1 VARAGDCLGGTR
13 GDENRTAQERRSAL
27 QHLVW
32 QAWLREAEMSVQMQ
46 QVYLIRHGE
55 TEWSLSGQHTGI
67 TDIPLTENGR
77 KVAKRLEPVLAK
89 ETFALVL
96 TSPLQRARET
106 CELAGLG
113 ERAQIDRDLME
124 WNYGEYEGLTSREIR
139 EKVPGWL
146 LFNDGCPGGETPEQ
160 VGDRADRIIA
170 RARGAQGN
178 VVLFAHGH
186 LLRVLATR
194 WLGFRASAGRHF
206 LLDTGTLN
214 ILSYYQGA
222 PAIKG
227 WNWAVE

>member
-170 RARGAQGN
+170 RARGEQGN
-178 VVLFAHGH
+178 IVLFAHGH
-186 LLRVLATR
+186 LLRVLAAR
-194 WLGFRASAGRHF
+194 WLDFPASAGRHF

-214 ILSYYQGA
+214 ILSYYQGS